1 MVIIGHYDL
10 FGSLNNICIQGKQQW
25 WGVEFTDH
33 RKLEQLFRN
42 KQCEPYTRGRTYPI
56 VDEVLL
62 RNGIQV
68 QGGMQSAGDCM
79 IIPATI
85 YHWGHAEVSG
95 DTDILVSSLHLW
107 LSSHLLWFP
116 LHHAVNRSEGI
127 CEGIAETTA
136 PPWNSLQDVLSM
148 AVYLEKY
155 ENLWVPMDYLILRAW
170 KCNALPM
177 PPTLSEEAAKAILV
191 CMHKRM
197 KQLEEEWNIIQ
208 VSNTFDQQQHLLAC
222 CLCR

>member
-1 MVIIGHYDL
+1 MANCCCCSCCWYYATSTYSFPLLLMLIIGHYDL
-10 FGSLNNICIQGKQQW
+10 FGSLNICIQGKQQW

-68 QGGMQSAGDCM
+68 QGSMQSAGDCM

-116 LHHAVNRSEGI
+116 LHHAVNRSEGN
-127 CEGIAETTA
+127 CEHCRDCSPLEFVAGCLEHG
-136 PPWNSLQDVLSM
+136 SLPREVWEPLGSNGLFDSSS
-148 AVYLEKY
+148 LE
-155 ENLWVPMDYLILRAW
+155 V
-170 KCNALPM
+170 
-177 PPTLSEEAAKAILV
+177 
-191 CMHKRM
+191 
-197 KQLEEEWNIIQ
+197 
-208 VSNTFDQQQHLLAC
+208 
-222 CLCR
+222 

>member
-1 MVIIGHYDL
+1 MLIIGHYDL
-10 FGSLNNICIQGKQQW
+10 FGSLNICIQGKQQW

-95 DTDILVSSLHLW
+95 DTDILVSSLHL
-107 LSSHLLWFP
+107 
-116 LHHAVNRSEGI
+116 
-127 CEGIAETTA
+127 
-136 PPWNSLQDVLSM
+136 
-148 AVYLEKY
+148 
-155 ENLWVPMDYLILRAW
+155 
-170 KCNALPM
+170 
-177 PPTLSEEAAKAILV
+177 
-191 CMHKRM
+191 
-197 KQLEEEWNIIQ
+197 
-208 VSNTFDQQQHLLAC
+208 
-222 CLCR
+222 